1 MNRHSK
7 FNIAAHLERQ
17 NIILSWYRYGID
29 ALNGM
34 ALGLFSSL
42 IIGLI
47 LKNIGTWTSIAPL
60 VSVGTHA
67 QAAVGA
73 AIGAG
78 VAFGLKAP
86 PLVLFASVATGLVGA
101 ELGGVVG
108 ALVAAIVGAEIGKLF
123 HKTTPID
130 IIITPTITLIAGMA
144 TAHLIAPTISSLMVS
159 LGDFISW
166 SMALSPI
173 VMSIVIAIAM
183 GMLLTLPISSAAIA
197 ISLGLSD
204 LAAGAATVGCAAQ
217 MVGFAVMSHRDN
229 GISGVISQG
238 LGTSMIQMPNILKN
252 PYIWLPPTLTG
263 AILAPIATVIF
274 GMSNIPIGAGMGT
287 SGLVGQVGTL
297 EAMGASIPTLVL
309 IVLFHFILP
318 AVLTLIIARIMRAK
332 GLIKDG
338 DLTLTSL

>member
-1 MNRHSK
+1 MRN
-7 FNIAAHLERQ
+7 FNITTHLERQ
-17 NIILSWYRYGID
+17 NIVLSWRRYGID

-34 ALGLFSSL
+34 TLGLFSSL

-47 LKNIGTWTSIAPL
+47 LKNIGTWANIAPL
-60 VSVGTHA
+60 VNVGTHA

-108 ALVAAIVGAEIGKLF
+108 ALVAVVVGAEIGKLF
-123 HKTTPID
+123 YKTAPID
-130 IIITPTITLIAGMA
+130 IIITPAITLITGVT
-144 TAHLIAPTISSLMVS
+144 TAQLIAPAISSLMTS

-173 VMSIVIAIAM
+173 LMSIVIAIAM

-204 LAAGAATVGCAAQ
+204 LSAGAATVGCAAQ
-217 MVGFAVMSHRDN
+217 MIGFAAMSYRDN
-229 GISGVISQG
+229 GISGIISQG

-252 PYIWLPPTLTG
+252 PYIWLPTILAG

-274 GMSNIPIGAGMGT
+274 GMTNIPIGAGMGT
-287 SGLVGQVGTL
+287 SGLVGQVGTI
-297 EAMGASIPTLVL
+297 EAMGASVHTLML
-309 IVLFHFILP
+309 IVLFHVILP
-318 AVLTLIIARIMRAK
+318 AILTLAISRIMRRK

-338 DLTLTSL
+338 DLTLTNL